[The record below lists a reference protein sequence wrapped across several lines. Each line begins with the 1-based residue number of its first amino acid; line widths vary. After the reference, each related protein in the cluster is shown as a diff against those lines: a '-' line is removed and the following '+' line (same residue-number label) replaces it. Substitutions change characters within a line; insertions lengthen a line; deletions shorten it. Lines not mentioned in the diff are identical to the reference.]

1 MIDFSTSQLT
11 WVLISS
17 LGLGG
22 TGYVNL
28 YQKVDDLDK
37 KVAVSMNNIEHSI
50 KTVEELKHQLDRIEE
65 KLDSSK
71 KYK

>member
-37 KVAVSMNNIEHSI
+37 KLAVSMNNIEHSI
-50 KTVEELKHQLDRIEE
+50 KTVEELKRQLDRIEE